1 MKRSVAN
8 RTVFI
13 LSLSFSFSLSAVP
26 CRFIQLWMLF
36 ERALRLVVQQLVK
49 LYPSRVLP
57 VRLYLGICIYLFWYL
72 WFWKSG
78 VDRTGLQLVSLKQL
92 HSFVVPVAILLLFFL
107 FICRFQQLAVFST
120 RQVPSK
126 VKYVRVWLRLGLRLG
141 PRVGPRLVLGLG
153 FSLLTKTSFSSFPT
167 GGKTWSH
174 SSGKQQAAPEPLDT
188 LHDIRDS
195 QLGTNR
201 Q

>member
-13 LSLSFSFSLSAVP
+13 LSLSFSFSLSAVL
-26 CRFIQLWMLF
+26 CRFIPLWMLF

-57 VRLYLGICIYLFWYL
+57 VRLYLGSCIYLFWYL

-141 PRVGPRLVLGLG
+141 PRVGLRLGLC
-153 FSLLTKTSFSSFPT
+153 LCL
-167 GGKTWSH
+167 
-174 SSGKQQAAPEPLDT
+174 
-188 LHDIRDS
+188 
-195 QLGTNR
+195 
-201 Q
+201 